1 MTNSTRSSIHSVHS
15 RSVYLKL
22 MIFVIASDSINIVTE
37 TPILYGILYFSSQS
51 SALDQDCANLKHN
64 LSLSWW
70 KYDKRKRRHCFMW
83 LGFVLFLVVVI
94 VAMSVFI
101 SSLTGSSQSYTS
113 KKQIRL
119 S

>member
-1 MTNSTRSSIHSVHS
+1 MLIWLIENEYT
-15 RSVYLKL
+15 
-22 MIFVIASDSINIVTE
+22 
-37 TPILYGILYFSSQS
+37 FSSQS

-83 LGFVLFLVVVI
+83 LGFALFLVVVI
-94 VAMSVFI
+94 VAMAVFI
-101 SSLTGSSQSYTS
+101 SSLTGGSEPYTS
-113 KKQIRL
+113 KNK